1 MRIGMYQP
9 NDCLMS
15 LILLFSSL
23 TFFADIF
30 YRHFV
35 VSTDIFYRHFLISTD
50 ISVLSIRIG
59 DSKYEL
65 LAIADANSVIGVVQ
79 WSIFEYIARA
89 AAKILYPI
97 QLMEYFYKQGV
108 LVNRNA
114 KMLNPTL
121 FVRSHNFFTVNCICV
136 YINVL

>member
-1 MRIGMYQP
+1 MSVHLYLVQWSLLQRLVFPPSAPVWYEDRHVSAQRLLDVAYFSFQQP
-9 NDCLMS
+9 YL
-15 LILLFSSL
+15 
-23 TFFADIF
+23 FADIF

-35 VSTDIFYRHFLISTD
+35 VSTD

-97 QLMEYFYKQGV
+97 QLMEYFNKQGF
-108 LVNRNA
+108 LV
-114 KMLNPTL
+114 
-121 FVRSHNFFTVNCICV
+121 
-136 YINVL
+136 